1 MNTFRGSRNARSDW
15 RVVLVGPSDWRARL
29 DGVLDRLGEVDGE
42 TVRTATEARQRVAT
56 DTRVDCVVSAYRLD
70 DETGLELAES
80 LDGIDGTFVL
90 APRASETVP
99 DVYSANVDRVVSLG
113 VGESEPAGTDRLVR
127 ALSREREH
135 RRLEREAAQFSA
147 VAEDPDRFVA
157 VLARDGTVVAL
168 NDAAAEAL
176 NAPPEV
182 FLGKRVWA
190 LPWRKGQV
198 ARREVQDVVRRAQNG
213 TYSTFEGSLPTGG
226 GELHDAETEKFEF
239 RLQPVGDGRDRLLLQ
254 GSVLTE
260 REKLEAELRASE
272 ELHRVTLNNMTD
284 TVLVTNDEGEFTYVC
299 PNVHFIFGYTVEE
312 IYELGTIDELLGE
325 ALFDEEQLATDDV
338 ITNVETTAPDK
349 DGDEHTLLVNVRNVS
364 IRDGTKLYSC
374 RDVTKRKQREEA
386 LTQLQRTSRELLYAE
401 TKADVATQIAADA
414 TTALTSGGV
423 AVYQFDG
430 RDNTLYPT
438 AASEPL
444 RASVGTLPAVGL
456 GQRTRISRAFVEGQ
470 TIAETDGDPSSDSL
484 DRSVEGCSAI
494 PLGEHGVLVVET
506 AESDD
511 HGAIDEEIGE
521 LLAATT
527 EAAFDRLERERELR
541 ERDETLK
548 AQNQR
553 LSEVNQVNEIIR
565 EIDQTVVHAETREE
579 IERAVCDRLTADDR
593 FSFAWI
599 GETTAH
605 ENSLRPREWAGDDS
619 GYLDRVSL
627 SLGDEQSTAEPAV
640 RAVRRRSMAVV
651 PNVADQLHDCEWCK
665 EAVSRNFNSVLSIP
679 LVYDDVSFGTLTVY
693 DEGPGSFSETV
704 QAVFEEFGETI
715 GAAINSIQRKEAL
728 RSDSVYRLAYDV
740 RDSSSVLLRLADRF
754 DCTLTVKSEISRATD
769 TTLVFV
775 AIDGA
780 SPEAVVDEATAS
792 VDVAGGEVIREADDG
807 GLVTIEIRGS
817 FVTSLL
823 ANHGATRRELEA
835 TPESLSLVIDVP
847 DTPTLRSVDEML
859 SRRFT
864 GVELVSQQ
872 KQTRAMEDDQRPE
885 SVLTDRQKEVAQVAY
900 HSGYFDAE
908 RSVTGRDVAAK
919 LDISHSAFYDHIDR
933 VERKLFASLFEQ
945 ERRYITVE

>member
-1 MNTFRGSRNARSDW
+1 MNSFRGSRNARSDW
-15 RVVLVGPSDWRARL
+15 RVLLVGPPDWRARL

-42 TVRTATEARQRVAT
+42 TVRTATEARQRIAT
-56 DTRVDCVVSAYRLD
+56 DARVDCVVSAYRLD
-70 DETGLELAES
+70 DATGLELAES
-80 LDGIDGTFVL
+80 LDDPEPTFVL

-99 DVYSANVDRVVSLG
+99 DVYAANVSRVIPLDAS
-113 VGESEPAGTDRLVR
+113 EPEPAGSDRLAR
-127 ALSREREH
+127 ALAREREH
-135 RRLEREAAQFSA
+135 DRLEREAAQFTA

-157 VLARDGTVVAL
+157 VLDADGTVRSL
-168 NDAAAEAL
+168 NDAAAAAL
-176 NAPPEV
+176 NAPPDV
-182 FLGKRVWA
+182 FVGKRLWA

-198 ARREVQDVVRRAQNG
+198 ARREVQDVVREARDG
-213 TYSTFEGSLPTGG
+213 TYSTFEGSLPTGD
-226 GELHDAETEKFEF
+226 GELHAAETRKFEF
-239 RLQPVGDGRDRLLLQ
+239 RLQPAGDDRLLLQ

-260 REKLEAELRASE
+260 REKFEAELRASE

-284 TVLVTNDEGEFTYVC
+284 TVLVTNDAGEFTYVC

-312 IYELGTIDELLGE
+312 IYELGTIDELLG
-325 ALFDEEQLATDDV
+325 ADLFDEEQLATDGV

-374 RDVTKRKQREEA
+374 RDITKRKQREQA
-386 LTQLQRTSRELLYAE
+386 LTQLQQTSRDLLYAE
-401 TKADVATQIAADA
+401 TKADVARQIATDA
-414 TTALTSGGV
+414 ATALTSDGV

-430 RDNTLYPT
+430 GDNTLYPM
-438 AASEPL
+438 AVSETL
-444 RASVGTLPAVGL
+444 RASLGTLPTVSL
-456 GQRTRISRAFVEGQ
+456 GERTHVSRAFVEGQ
-470 TIAETDGDPSSDSL
+470 TITETGGESSSDSP
-484 DRSVEGCSAI
+484 DWSVEASAAI
-494 PLGEHGVLVVET
+494 PLGEHGVLLVET
-506 AESDD
+506 GESDD
-511 HGAIDEEIGE
+511 HGEIDEEIGE

-548 AQNQR
+548 EQNQR
-553 LSEVNQVNEIIR
+553 LSEINQVNEIIR
-565 EIDQTVVHAETREE
+565 EIGQTVVHAETREQ

-593 FSFAWI
+593 FGFAWI

-605 ENSLRPREWAGDDS
+605 ENSLRPREWSGDDS
-619 GYLDRVSL
+619 EYLDRVSL

-640 RAVRRRSMAVV
+640 RAVQRRSMSVV

-693 DEGPGSFSETV
+693 DEEPGSFSETV
-704 QAVFEEFGETI
+704 QAVFREFGETI

-728 RSDSVYRLAYDV
+728 RSDSVYRLAYELE
-740 RDSSSVLLRLADRF
+740 DSSSVLLRLADRF
-754 DCTLTVKSEISRATD
+754 DCTLTVQSEISRTD

-775 AIDGA
+775 AVDGA
-780 SPEAVVDEATAS
+780 SPDAVVDEATAS
-792 VDVAGGEVIREADDG
+792 VDVADGEVIRESDDC

-823 ANHGATRRELEA
+823 ANHGATRRKLEA
-835 TPESLSLVIDVP
+835 TPQSLSLVIDVP

-859 SRRFT
+859 SRRFA

-872 KQTRAMEDDQRPE
+872 KQTRAMEDDQQPE

-933 VERKLFASLFEQ
+933 VERKLFSTLFEQ